1 MLFNFSMIL
10 TLETPWLAVQYLSLR
25 IVYCVVL
32 KFMKAYFSQAGLR
45 RGLNELLLLDNLG
58 VPAEQVNLALNR
70 AQLRTLPFMYFS
82 IAILYFAYIVI
93 QIVVLREPGLA
104 LMVGVAF
111 VSAIFLLVM
120 GWLIRNGRFSSKRSE
135 LLAAIIA
142 STVLFS
148 IQLRFYLTGEP
159 QQVANLALFVFGTAV
174 LFFDTR
180 WYLFMSGL
188 AFAGLIHALWLFAG
202 PADWRYNVVVFL
214 AATAVGLVA
223 HISRVRAY
231 RRTEIMRIREQRQ
244 RHQLERRNLQLR
256 TNMAAGRQIT
266 SILDLDTLLQRI
278 AVMVWEKYRIYYVG
292 VFLPVGDGS
301 SLRAAA
307 EAGRAVNDEALK
319 LTAGANGHVGW
330 VMAYGE
336 SLNLQRLN
344 NDDRLIPEEKA
355 PKTLSELLLPLEMGE
370 RVLGVLDLQSSRPAR
385 FTQEEIP
392 VFQLLADQMAVALEN
407 ARLYAEVTQFNH
419 QLEGMVAERTN
430 ELQTAYSQLE
440 QLDRTKSDFITIASH
455 EMLTPLTI
463 ITLNAQMF
471 MEEEEIHSDHMYRSW
486 VEGIDKGVTRMREV
500 VETMLDIAKIDSESL
515 TLHMASQDLYF
526 FLQQIIKRFQFS
538 LTERHIKLT
547 LEPMPLL
554 PKVAIDSEA
563 MEKVFY
569 HLIINAIKFTPDEG
583 EIVINGRSTQL
594 AVNGSTVPGVE
605 IVVADTGV
613 GVAPEVQD
621 LIFEKFYQTGEVM
634 LHSSGKTKFKGGG
647 SGLGLA
653 IARGIVVAHNGRI
666 WVESPGHDEELCPGS
681 QFHVT
686 LPVHH

>member
-1 MLFNFSMIL
+1 MDAFFS
-10 TLETPWLAVQYLSLR
+10 R
-25 IVYCVVL
+25 
-32 KFMKAYFSQAGLR
+32 AGLR
-45 RGLNELLLLDNLG
+45 RSLNDLLLLDNLG

-70 AQLRTLPFMYFS
+70 AQMRTLPFMYFS
-82 IAILYFAYIVI
+82 IASFYFAYILI
-93 QIVVLREPGLA
+93 QLFILREPGLG
-104 LMVGVAF
+104 LMVAVAL
-111 VSAIFLLVM
+111 VSAVFLLVM

-135 LLAAIIA
+135 RLAAIIA
-142 STVLFS
+142 FTVLVS

-180 WYLFMSGL
+180 WYLLMSGL
-188 AFAGLIHALWLFAG
+188 AFAGLIHALLLFAG
-202 PADWRYNVVVFL
+202 PEDWRYNVVVFL

-223 HISRVRAY
+223 HVSRVRAY
-231 RRTEIMRIREQRQ
+231 RRTEILRIREQRQ
-244 RHQLERRNLQLR
+244 RQQLERRNLQLR

-266 SILDLDTLLQRI
+266 SILDLDTLLQHI
-278 AVMVWEKYRIYYVG
+278 ASMVWEKYRIYYVG
-292 VFLPVGDGS
+292 VFLPTGDGQT
-301 SLRAAA
+301 LHAAA
-307 EAGRAVNDEALK
+307 EAGRAVTHEPLK

-336 SLNLQRLN
+336 SLNLKSMADENGRF
-344 NDDRLIPEEKA
+344 IPTEKA
-355 PKTLSELLLPLEMGE
+355 PQTLSELLLPLEMGE
-370 RVLGVLDLQSSRPAR
+370 RVLGVLDLQSSRPAH
-385 FTQEEIP
+385 FLQEEIP

-407 ARLYAEVTQFNH
+407 ARLYAEVTQFNQ
-419 QLEGMVAERTN
+419 QLEGMVIERTN
-430 ELQTAYSQLE
+430 ELQTAYSHLE
-440 QLDRTKSDFITIASH
+440 KLDRTKSDFITIASH

-471 MEEEEIHSDHMYRSW
+471 MEEEEIQTDHLYRSW

-515 TLHMASQDLYF
+515 TLHKAELDLHF

-538 LTERHIKLT
+538 LTERRLSLT
-547 LEPMPLL
+547 LAPMPLL

-569 HLIINAIKFTPDEG
+569 HLIINAIKFTPDG
-583 EIVINGRSTQL
+583 GKIVINGRSTQL
-594 AVNGSTVPGVE
+594 AVNGATVPAVE

-613 GVAPEVQD
+613 GVAPELQD

-647 SGLGLA
+647 SGLGLS

-666 WVESPGHDEELCPGS
+666 WVESPEYNEELYPGS
-681 QFHVT
+681 QFHVV
-686 LPVHH
+686 LPVH